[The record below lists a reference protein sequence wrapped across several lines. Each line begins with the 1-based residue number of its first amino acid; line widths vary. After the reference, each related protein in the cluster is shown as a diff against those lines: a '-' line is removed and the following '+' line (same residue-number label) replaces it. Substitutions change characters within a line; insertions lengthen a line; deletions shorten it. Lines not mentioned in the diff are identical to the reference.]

1 MRFKRKSPN
10 KSEMEKPRDNP
21 RRPSN
26 QSGVYEQPYGPNR
39 IYNEYFDPFNDKNS
53 TELKKKNSVRDSSF
67 IKYNLYSSVLISQKA
82 RYFGL

>member
-1 MRFKRKSPN
+1 MRVEKKSPN
-10 KSEMEKPRDNP
+10 KSEMEEPRDNP

-26 QSGVYEQPYGPNR
+26 QSGVYEQPYGSNG
-39 IYNEYFDPFNDKNS
+39 IYNEYYDPFNEGNS
-53 TELKKKNSVRDSSF
+53 TESKKDISVKDSSF